1 MQKKPFEIIQ
11 SLFKWLTI
19 ISMFFLILNGQ
30 QEEGLVER
38 IAWALLPLSI
48 WLALYAVELIV
59 YRKTAKSFAIMT
71 AIASAIIFILC
82 VGNLIFG

>member
-1 MQKKPFEIIQ
+1 MNKKPFEIIQ

-19 ISMFFLILNGQ
+19 ISMIFLVLNGQ
-30 QEEGLVER
+30 NQDGLVER

-48 WLALYAVELIV
+48 WLALYAVELFL

-71 AIASAIIFILC
+71 GIVSAIIFILC
-82 VGNLIFG
+82 IGNLFFV